1 VLRCAV
7 LCFPAGA
14 DVKVTYATPSAL
26 LGTSAGDVAAT
37 GVTKN
42 DGSFAV
48 GPLPGDATYTVE
60 VAKAGHVL
68 TQEAG
73 GEQGRLKFSSKQLA
87 QVRFGALTGEHD
99 ECECWV

>member
-1 VLRCAV
+1 VAYTT
-7 LCFPAGA
+7 A
-14 DVKVTYATPSAL
+14 SAL
-26 LGTSAGDVAAT
+26 SGKSAGDVAAT
-37 GVTKN
+37 GVTKS

-73 GEQGRLKFSSKQLA
+73 GEQGGLKFSSKQLA
-87 QVRFGALTGEHD
+87 QVSMGQLSG
-99 ECECWV
+99 